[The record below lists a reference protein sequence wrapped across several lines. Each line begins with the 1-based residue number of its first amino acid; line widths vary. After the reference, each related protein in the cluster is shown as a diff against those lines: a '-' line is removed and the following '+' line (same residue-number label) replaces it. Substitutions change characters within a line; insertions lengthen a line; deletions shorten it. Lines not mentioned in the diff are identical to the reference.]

1 MKLKKTSLKEISAC
15 MAVVAILAAGVLL
28 PQSASTASANSAQR
42 YFRGADAYGA
52 AYKGDSCPFVVEK
65 ENLTFN
71 LNEFPSNYY
80 SDKASFLAYSGSVTA
95 EYTFYNPSE
104 YTVTA
109 NLAFPFGETPDYG
122 YYYDENGKR
131 IYGVDAEK
139 YDVLVGGEKVDKKV
153 RYTYF
158 NGGYFNVEE
167 DLPKISDEYI
177 RGKFFSPE
185 TVVTEYTYVV
195 GGKNKDGLIDESK
208 YPSACMSF
216 DYAGDEEKTQII
228 FPKQSGYRWLK
239 NKKARVDAWAKNG
252 DEVKLYAFGKPLDT
266 PISFKCYKDGSTK
279 DGDEISGKVELTD
292 TVTTNLKDLI
302 NSVCG
307 KKSGMPFISEIDLYN
322 ASVYSLYRRGNYD
335 YGIMPNYRSIFSD
348 DFETCLMRWYEYE
361 ITLGPN
367 ERKTNS
373 VTAPIYPTIH
383 TEFSPAKNVYTYYL
397 SPAKTWTSFG
407 SIDITINTPYYIMN
421 PSLSGFEKT
430 DGGYKLSLSGL
441 PDEELK
447 FTLSSSENP
456 KIAKRKASGIAI
468 LLTTA
473 CVLLG
478 VVPVVLLAVI
488 IIIVIWQNRK
498 NAKSE

>member
-1 MKLKKTSLKEISAC
+1 MKLKKTALC
-15 MAVVAILAAGVLL
+15 MAVVAILAVGVLL
-28 PQSASTASANSAQR
+28 PKSTATVSANSAQR
-42 YFRGADAYGA
+42 YFHGADAFGT

-80 SDKASFLAYSGSVTA
+80 EDKTTFLAYSGSVTA

-122 YYYDENGKR
+122 YYRDENDKR

-139 YDVLVGGEKVDKKV
+139 YDILVGGEKVDKKV

-158 NGGYFNVEE
+158 KGGDFSVEK
-167 DLPKISDEYI
+167 DLPKICDEYV
-177 RGKFFSPE
+177 KDNFFSPE

-195 GGKNKDGLIDESK
+195 GGKNKDGLIDETK
-208 YPSACMSF
+208 YNSVCIAF
-216 DYAGDEEKTQII
+216 DYAGDKEKTQII
-228 FPKQSGYRWLK
+228 FPKQSGYQWFK
-239 NKKARVDAWAKNG
+239 NKKARVDAWVENG
-252 DEVKLYAFGKPLDT
+252 AEIKLYVFGKPLDT
-266 PISFKCYKDGSTK
+266 PISFKCYKDGRTK

-307 KKSGMPFISEIDLYN
+307 EKSGMPFISELDLYN
-322 ASVYSLYRRGNYD
+322 ASVYSLNRREDYD
-335 YGIMPNYRSIFSD
+335 YGIISNYGSIFSD
-348 DFETCLMRWYEYE
+348 DFETYLMRWYEYE
-361 ITLGPN
+361 ITLEPN

-373 VTAPIYPTIH
+373 VTAPIYPSIDTGY
-383 TEFSPAKNVYTYYL
+383 SPSKNAYTYYL
-397 SPAKTWTSFG
+397 SPAKTWKSFG
-407 SIDITINTPYYIMN
+407 SIDITINTPYYLSN
-421 PSLSGFEKT
+421 PSLNGFEKT

-441 PDEELK
+441 PDEELT

-456 KIAKRKASGIAI
+456 TRIKSGSGFIVA
-468 LLTTA
+468 LTIFLS
-473 CVLLG
+473 VLFI
-478 VVPVVLLAVI
+478 VIPAVLLAVI
-488 IIIVIWQNRK
+488 IIVVIRRNKK

>member
-1 MKLKKTSLKEISAC
+1 MKLKKTALC
-15 MAVVAILAAGVLL
+15 MAVVAILAVGVLL
-28 PQSASTASANSAQR
+28 PKSTATVSANSAQR
-42 YFRGADAYGA
+42 YFHGADAFGT

-80 SDKASFLAYSGSVTA
+80 EDKTTFLAYSGSVTA

-122 YYYDENGKR
+122 YYRDENDKR

-158 NGGYFNVEE
+158 NDSNFSVER
-167 DLPKISDEYI
+167 DLPKISDEYV
-177 RGKFFSPE
+177 KDNFFSPE

-195 GGKNKDGLIDESK
+195 GGKNKDGLIDETK
-208 YPSACMSF
+208 YNSACIAF
-216 DYAGDEEKTQII
+216 DYAGDKEKTQII
-228 FPKQSGYRWLK
+228 FPKQSGYQWFK
-239 NKKARVDAWAKNG
+239 NKKARVDAWAENG
-252 DEVKLYAFGKPLDT
+252 DEIKLYVFGKPLDT
-266 PISFKCYKDGSTK
+266 PISFKCYK

-307 KKSGMPFISEIDLYN
+307 EKSGMPFISEIDLYN
-322 ASVYSLYRRGNYD
+322 ASVYSLNRRGDYD
-335 YGIMPNYRSIFSD
+335 YGIISNYGSIFSD
-348 DFETCLMRWYEYE
+348 DFETYLMRWYEYE
-361 ITLGPN
+361 ITLEPN

-373 VTAPIYPTIH
+373 VTAPIYPSIDTGY
-383 TEFSPAKNVYTYYL
+383 SPSKNAYTYYL
-397 SPAKTWTSFG
+397 SPAKTWKSFG
-407 SIDITINTPYYIMN
+407 SIDITINTPYYLSN
-421 PSLSGFEKT
+421 PSLNGFEKT
-430 DGGYKLSLSGL
+430 DGRGYKLSLSGL
-441 PDEELK
+441 PDGELT
-447 FTLSSSENP
+447 FALSSSENP
-456 KIAKRKASGIAI
+456 TRIKSGSGFIVV
-468 LLTTA
+468 LTIFLS
-473 CVLLG
+473 VLFI
-478 VVPVVLLAVI
+478 VIPAVLLAVI
-488 IIIVIWQNRK
+488 IIVVIRRNKK

>member
-28 PQSASTASANSAQR
+28 PQSAATASANSAQR

-80 SDKASFLAYSGSVTA
+80 NDKASFLAYSGSVTA

-109 NLAFPFGETPDYG
+109 NLAFPFGATPDYG
-122 YYYDENGKR
+122 YYYDENDKR

-167 DLPKISDEYI
+167 DLPKISDEYV
-177 RGKFFSPE
+177 KDSFFSPE

-208 YPSACMSF
+208 YNSACIAF
-216 DYAGDEEKTQII
+216 DYAGDKEKTKII
-228 FPKQSGYRWLK
+228 FPKQSGYQWLK

-252 DEVKLYAFGKPLDT
+252 DEIKLYAFGKPLDT

-307 KKSGMPFISEIDLYN
+307 KKSGIPFISEIDLYN
-322 ASVYSLYRRGNYD
+322 ASVYSLNRRESYD
-335 YGIMPNYRSIFSD
+335 YGIIPNYGSIFSD

-361 ITLGPN
+361 ITLKPN

-373 VTAPIYPTIH
+373 VTAPIYPSINIGY
-383 TEFSPAKNVYTYYL
+383 SPAKNVYTYYL

-407 SIDITINTPYYIMN
+407 SIDITINTPYYIMH

-430 DGGYKLSLSGL
+430 NGGYKLSLGGL
-441 PDEELK
+441 PDGELT

-456 KIAKRKASGIAI
+456 TRVKSGSGFAVVLTI
-468 LLTTA
+468 LLS
-473 CVLLG
+473 VLFI
-478 VVPVVLLAVI
+478 VIPVVLLAVI
-488 IIIVIWQNRK
+488 IIVVIWQNKK